1 MDESYERNVSKKNG
15 LARRYACYC
24 FFSAFCGR
32 TEGSGREKKVTVE
45 YYYYNSCDSCTEG
58 EHFEQEFKENISDVI
73 GEEAYTFVL
82 KDVSKDE
89 FYQEFMKLTE
99 GKRTEDFY
107 PQPPF

>member
-1 MDESYERNVSKKNG
+1 MRGTYQKERFGKA
-15 LARRYACYC
+15 LCLLLFFLC
-24 FFSAFCGR
+24 FFAAGQKVLA
-32 TEGSGREKKVTVE
+32 EKKVTVE